1 MFRNY
6 LKTALRNLW
15 REKSSTILNLMGLT
29 LGIAASLILFLLVRY
44 HNGFDSYHEKRDRI
58 YRVVTKSKGNSGD
71 DYTSGVPSVL
81 PDAFRLDF
89 PEAEEVTFTSY
100 RSGGLV
106 TIPQGNGEPKKFEE
120 SRGISFVQPNFFKI
134 FNLKII
140 SGNIDKALDD
150 PNEAVLAR
158 SWAEKYFGK
167 QDALGEVLK
176 FDNHEYKIT
185 AIIDDPPANTDIPLS
200 LMLSYATVKKE
211 LEDHGWNSIW
221 SDEHCYVL
229 LREGVKGEEID
240 ARMPDF
246 VKKHVT
252 DTRDQRLFL
261 LQPLS
266 EIHFDDRYGN
276 YNYNTV
282 SRQMLLALSVIAVF
296 LLITAC
302 INFIN
307 LSTAEAIKR
316 SKEVGIRKSLGSSRR
331 QLITQFLGETT
342 LVTVSAAILGLAL
355 AQMSLSF
362 LNSFLDLHLAL
373 EITDASVWLF
383 VVGVVISVSLIS
395 GLYPSM
401 VVSSFSPILAMK
413 NKMSNRGSSGYNLR
427 RGLVVLQFF
436 ISQFLVIATI
446 VLITQ
451 TNYFRAKDLG
461 FKREAI
467 ITVPIPVSETPK
479 PADST
484 NSSKMRTLRNEVMRL
499 SGVEMASLNNSPPSS
514 GSVSGTG
521 FSMEGSEDFYETQ
534 VKTIDGNYLK
544 LFGLA
549 LVAGENV
556 MDSDTAQGFLVN
568 EKLAALTGHK
578 NASEMIGKRMKMWGK
593 NLPVLGVVKDFH
605 TVSLHSPI
613 EATVLLNRI
622 RNFRKMSI
630 SVHPLNIQETI
641 AEIKTKWEGTYPEFV
656 FSYEFMDESIREFY
670 ETEQRTSV
678 LLSIFTS
685 LAIFI
690 GCLGLFGLASFMA
703 NQRTKEI
710 GVRKVLGASVE
721 NIVMIFS
728 REFVVLIG
736 VGFILAAPLAW
747 YGMNMYLDE
756 FAYKIEL
763 GPGIFLSGLGLT
775 LLVAMLTVGYRS
787 IRAAIVN
794 PVESLRSE

>member
-15 REKSSTILNLMGLT
+15 REKSSTILNLLGLT
-29 LGIAASLILFLLVRY
+29 LGIAASLILFLLVCY

-120 SRGISFVQPNFFKI
+120 NRGISFVQPNFFKI

-246 VKKHVT
+246 VKKHVN

-276 YNYNTV
+276 YNNNTV

-342 LVTVSAAILGLAL
+342 LVTVSAAVLGLAL
-355 AQMSLSF
+355 VQISLSF
-362 LNSFLDLHLAL
+362 LNSFLDLPLAL
-373 EITDASVWLF
+373 KVNDVTVWMF
-383 VVGVVISVSLIS
+383 VVGVVVSVSLIS

-401 VVSSFSPILAMK
+401 VVSSFSPILALK
-413 NKMSNRGSSGYNLR
+413 NKMSNKGSSGYNLR

-451 TNYFRAKDLG
+451 TNYFRAKELG

-467 ITVPIPVSETPK
+467 ITVPIPV
-479 PADST
+479 
-484 NSSKMRTLRNEVMRL
+484 
-499 SGVEMASLNNSPPSS
+499 
-514 GSVSGTG
+514 
-521 FSMEGSEDFYETQ
+521 
-534 VKTIDGNYLK
+534 
-544 LFGLA
+544 
-549 LVAGENV
+549 
-556 MDSDTAQGFLVN
+556 TA
-568 EKLAALTGHK
+568 
-578 NASEMIGKRMKMWGK
+578 
-593 NLPVLGVVKDFH
+593 
-605 TVSLHSPI
+605 
-613 EATVLLNRI
+613 
-622 RNFRKMSI
+622 
-630 SVHPLNIQETI
+630 
-641 AEIKTKWEGTYPEFV
+641 
-656 FSYEFMDESIREFY
+656 
-670 ETEQRTSV
+670 
-678 LLSIFTS
+678 
-685 LAIFI
+685 
-690 GCLGLFGLASFMA
+690 ASFSF
-703 NQRTKEI
+703 T
-710 GVRKVLGASVE
+710 RKPCAV
-721 NIVMIFS
+721 S
-728 REFVVLIG
+728 R
-736 VGFILAAPLAW
+736 
-747 YGMNMYLDE
+747 
-756 FAYKIEL
+756 
-763 GPGIFLSGLGLT
+763 S
-775 LLVAMLTVGYRS
+775 
-787 IRAAIVN
+787 
-794 PVESLRSE
+794 